1 MAKHHIPLKL
11 DRTALSIGSLSD
23 TSEERTYWLTQTPR
37 ERLKQ
42 IEILRMLSVIT
53 VIHEPRRFRTPSV
66 KISNP
71 KKMPSAICRW
81 R

>member
-1 MAKHHIPLKL
+1 MAKPHIPLKL

-42 IEILRMLSVIT
+42 IEILRRINYGDQAT
-53 VIHEPRRFRTPSV
+53 RRLQRVLEVAQRT
-66 KISNP
+66 
-71 KKMPSAICRW
+71 W

>member
-23 TSEERTYWLTQTPR
+23 TSEERTYWLTQTPH

-42 IEILRMLSVIT
+42 IEILRRINYGDQAT
-53 VIHEPRRFRTPSV
+53 RRLQRVLEVAQRT
-66 KISNP
+66 
-71 KKMPSAICRW
+71 W

>member
-1 MAKHHIPLKL
+1 MAKHQIPLKL
-11 DRTALSIGSLSD
+11 DKTVLSIGSLSD

-42 IEILRMLSVIT
+42 IEILRRINYGNRAT
-53 VIHEPRRFRTPSV
+53 RRLQRVLEVAQRT
-66 KISNP
+66 
-71 KKMPSAICRW
+71 W

>member
-11 DRTALSIGSLSD
+11 DKTALSIGSLSD

-42 IEILRMLSVIT
+42 IEILRRINYGNRAT
-53 VIHEPRRFRTPSV
+53 RRLQRVLEVAQRT
-66 KISNP
+66 
-71 KKMPSAICRW
+71 W

>member
-1 MAKHHIPLKL
+1 MLLYGDRRMAKHHIPLKL
-11 DRTALSIGSLSD
+11 DKTALSIGSLSD

-42 IEILRMLSVIT
+42 IEILRRINYGNRAT
-53 VIHEPRRFRTPSV
+53 RRLQRVLEVAQRT
-66 KISNP
+66 
-71 KKMPSAICRW
+71 W

>member
-11 DRTALSIGSLSD
+11 DRTALAIGSLSD

-42 IEILRMLSVIT
+42 IEILRRINYGNHAT
-53 VIHEPRRFRTPSV
+53 RRLQRILEVAQRT
-66 KISNP
+66 
-71 KKMPSAICRW
+71 W

>member
-11 DRTALSIGSLSD
+11 DKTVLSIGSLSD

-42 IEILRMLSVIT
+42 IEILRRINYGNRAT
-53 VIHEPRRFRTPSV
+53 RRLQRVLEVAQRT
-66 KISNP
+66 
-71 KKMPSAICRW
+71 W